1 VKSNSTPFDP
11 NFNPILQQQQ
21 QHQQR
26 QQHQAPVSSI
36 TPDTAK
42 LSSVFTSPATFTPVE
57 PMFSVLGPPAA
68 APSLSSAAGQG
79 QQEEVDDMFGVFQ
92 TKKEVPTSRFQGDP
106 TPLEI
111 SAHSNSVDD
120 GISVLSRSTQGT
132 KRLTP
137 KSRPVPTSLFD
148 DVTFAPPPRK
158 PKSLKNSQYLAKTLS
173 RNSSPLPNFDNITH
187 SGNILSRISFR
198 TIIMKKWKPTFWISL
213 GNHELY
219 FFRNYNDFE
228 DWASNPYLTK
238 PQRDFLIKM
247 KIDLVEDLKR
257 SSVRGYQTTNVRLKA
272 YSHKAMN
279 QFKLERWM
287 DYGPTIAAAFG
298 AEDERDIHQLRTIML
313 EMMKLSPKNRVLNVN
328 PPQGVRR
335 KSGDLIDNASGRYG
349 ENDTLR
355 SYNAHQERRE
365 EEKQRFQI
373 RTNRDENASS
383 YLPSGLNSPS
393 SLNSPSNRFIDSS
406 ASVGARDSGSVSSAR
421 SGTSMRSYG
430 VMSTGPLEQRR
441 NVPMRHDR
449 RGY

>member
-1 VKSNSTPFDP
+1 MYV
-11 NFNPILQQQQ
+11 
-21 QHQQR
+21 
-26 QQHQAPVSSI
+26 
-36 TPDTAK
+36 
-42 LSSVFTSPATFTPVE
+42 
-57 PMFSVLGPPAA
+57 
-68 APSLSSAAGQG
+68 
-79 QQEEVDDMFGVFQ
+79 
-92 TKKEVPTSRFQGDP
+92 
-106 TPLEI
+106 
-111 SAHSNSVDD
+111 
-120 GISVLSRSTQGT
+120 
-132 KRLTP
+132 
-137 KSRPVPTSLFD
+137 
-148 DVTFAPPPRK
+148 
-158 PKSLKNSQYLAKTLS
+158 
-173 RNSSPLPNFDNITH
+173 NIY
-187 SGNILSRISFR
+187 R
-198 TIIMKKWKPTFWISL
+198 
-213 GNHELY
+213 
-219 FFRNYNDFE
+219 
-228 DWASNPYLTK
+228 
-238 PQRDFLIKM
+238 
-247 KIDLVEDLKR
+247 
-257 SSVRGYQTTNVRLKA
+257 
-272 YSHKAMN
+272 N

-287 DYGPTIAAAFG
+287 DYGPTIAAAFA